1 MKPTFKN
8 SNTITIS
15 GWMVNELKLS
25 GNDLILYAMIYGF
38 SQDGE
43 SEYYGSLNYIC
54 SAINCSK
61 PTAIKTLNSLIDKC
75 LIFKTQNSI
84 NGISFSK
91 YRVNIDFFNG
101 SKETLP
107 LVKNLNDTS
116 KETLLVGS
124 KETLPNNYNNN
135 IYNNIYNNIDK
146 EKLIFFK
153 DCFWNSY
160 ENLKAE
166 LSKDEVFKK
175 DFAGVDLKFYIN
187 EADTWSESKR
197 VKRTERGWYLTLRK
211 FMREAKQIGKLQIN
225 ESFKKIKG
233 GHTNH

>member
-1 MKPTFKN
+1 MRYN
-8 SNTITIS
+8 SVINNIKAKEWNLTIQQAYLFSWFYELPSWANKVMIE
-15 GWMVNELKLS
+15 NEIFYFASKTKAVEELP
-25 GNDLILYAMIYGF
+25 ILTDKTDTMYR
-38 SQDGE
+38 
-43 SEYYGSLNYIC
+43 YYKQL
-54 SAINCSK
+54 
-61 PTAIKTLNSLIDKC
+61 
-75 LIFKTQNSI
+75 
-84 NGISFSK
+84 
-91 YRVNIDFFNG
+91 
-101 SKETLP
+101 EE
-107 LVKNLNDTS
+107 KNLLVIKKIDNKDYISLTEKG
-116 KETLLVGS
+116 KEWNFCKSDYSENNPTLLGNLS
-124 KETLPNNYNNN
+124 ENNSDLNPTYNIHNTNNN
-135 IYNNIYNNIDK
+135 TNNNIDK

-160 ENLKAE
+160 ENLKSE